1 MKIGILERIQSILQS
16 QKQLIENSDR
26 SSENM
31 INGSTKDVI
40 LSLRAIQLNSKKR
53 IENCKN
59 NQLQN
64 QKKLN
69 GDSIDGVTGSIEASH

>member
-40 LSLRAIQLNSKKR
+40 LSLRVIQLNSKKR